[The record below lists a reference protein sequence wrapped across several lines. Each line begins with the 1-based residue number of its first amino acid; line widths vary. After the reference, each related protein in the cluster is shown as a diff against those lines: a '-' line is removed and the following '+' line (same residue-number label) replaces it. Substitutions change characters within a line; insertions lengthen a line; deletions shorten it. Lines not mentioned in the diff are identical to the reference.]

1 MIMSEPVVSHPDIIG
16 VSPAMVEIFRTM
28 EKASR
33 SMATLLLRGE
43 SGTGKG
49 LLARAIHQ
57 QSPRGSGP
65 FVTVNCAAI
74 PEGIIESELFGH
86 ERGAFT
92 GAVRK
97 RQGRFEQ
104 AQGGTIFL
112 DEVGDLP
119 PLMQVKLLRIL
130 QERTFERVGSN
141 EPIKAD
147 IRVIAATHRDLESG
161 VADGTFRED
170 LYWRLNVVPILLP
183 PLRER
188 KEDLPLL
195 IDYFLSRYN
204 RENQKQVRLS
214 PELRRLMLN
223 YHWPGNI
230 RELQNCI
237 ERTVVLAENEPI
249 GLKAIP
255 APIQGYFHDMKQV
268 TSSRRVGSLKE
279 NLENLERERILAAL
293 EKSAWVQA
301 KAARLLGITP
311 RQISYKIVKYRL
323 YPPDHLHIEEQS
335 G

>member
-1 MIMSEPVVSHPDIIG
+1 MIMSEPVTFHQEIIA

-28 EKASR
+28 AKASR

-49 LLARAIHQ
+49 MLARAIHQ
-57 QSPRGSGP
+57 QSPRASGP

-97 RQGRFEQ
+97 RQGKFEQ
-104 AQGGTIFL
+104 GQGGTIFL
-112 DEVGDLP
+112 DEIGDLP
-119 PLMQVKLLRIL
+119 PLTQVKLLRVL
-130 QERTFERVGSN
+130 QEKTFERVGGN
-141 EPIKAD
+141 EPINVD
-147 IRVIAATHRDLESG
+147 VRVIAATHRDLENG
-161 VADGTFRED
+161 VEEGTFRED
-170 LYWRLNVVPILLP
+170 LYWRLNVVPIFLP

-195 IDYFLSRYN
+195 IDHFLSRYN

-214 PELRRLMLN
+214 PELRRLMLS

-237 ERTVVLAENEPI
+237 ERIVVLAENEPV
-249 GLKAIP
+249 GLKEIP
-255 APIQGYFHDMKQV
+255 PPIQGYFHDMKQV
-268 TSSRRVGSLKE
+268 TSSRRTGSLKE
-279 NLENLERERILAAL
+279 NLETLERERILAAL

-311 RQISYKIVKYRL
+311 RQISYKILKY
-323 YPPDHLHIEEQS
+323 HLHPSDPVKEQP